1 MKKHGLTPA
10 VAQVFMGQIRKAA
23 ESGSGD
29 EVRKILDLWESEWEA
44 LTEDEIKTG
53 PVEESSGE
61 GAYKMIRDYSDV
73 ARQKGIEKLYEE
85 VARLLDDSRAMKA
98 AIEALV
104 KKSEEEKEEKE
115 EKKEEEKEKMHK
127 AEKEDKEDKKSPG
140 DFGEEYKDSERAAK
154 SFARALLKELADG
167 LKEPAGFEKEE
178 KKDEENDN
186 QAAHRA
192 SKANDDHDE
201 HGRFAVKPGS
211 EKEDKVEEKSESLAD
226 LRSRVKELSSLVA
239 KLAGGE
245 AKKSDLTGD
254 PVPSPVFN
262 GRQAA
267 PINLDAL
274 NGVRKSAADD
284 ILSKAYKDF
293 EDGVLPQ
300 AVKSEIETIS
310 VIKRH
315 VDGGVAP
322 RQVLDGYVKSASPM
336 ARAYFEG

>member
-10 VAQVFMGQIRKAA
+10 VAQVFMGQVRKAA

-44 LTEDEIKTG
+44 LTEEEIKTG

-104 KKSEEEKEEKE
+104 KKGEEEKE
-115 EKKEEEKEKMHK
+115 EKKEEKEEKMHK

-167 LKEPAGFEKEE
+167 LKDPAGFEKEE

-274 NGVRKSAADD
+274 NGVQKSTADAV
-284 ILSKAYKDF
+284 LSKAYKDF

>member
-10 VAQVFMGQIRKAA
+10 VAQVFMGQVRKAA

-44 LTEDEIKTG
+44 LTEEEIKTG

-104 KKSEEEKEEKE
+104 KKGEEEKE
-115 EKKEEEKEKMHK
+115 EKKEEREEKMHK

-167 LKEPAGFEKEE
+167 LKDPAGFEKEE

-186 QAAHRA
+186 QAANRA

-274 NGVRKSAADD
+274 NGVQKSTADA